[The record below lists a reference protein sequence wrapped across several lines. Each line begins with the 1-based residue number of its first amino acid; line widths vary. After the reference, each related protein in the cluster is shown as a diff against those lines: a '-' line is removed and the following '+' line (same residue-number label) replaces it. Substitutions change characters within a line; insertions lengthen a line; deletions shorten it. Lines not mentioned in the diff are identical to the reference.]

1 MRLRLTVIF
10 LLITFPILFKSQ
22 NMNIFGDVKDTL
34 NNQAK
39 VNAVVMVVRLSDSV
53 MLDFK
58 RTDNQGRF
66 FIDIPMDTVEIIISH
81 HKNDDKIIFFFPS
94 YNRLSLDLS
103 NTILP
108 EKSEMMN
115 EVTIYAYKDP
125 VFFRGD
131 TLVFLADSFKTKE
144 NAVVEDL
151 LKKLPGVEVDK
162 NGTIT
167 SQGREINKVLVDG
180 DEFFGNDPTIATKN
194 LGAKS
199 IESVEIYEEDNTDSD
214 ETAEETIQVMDLRL
228 KENAK
233 NGYFG
238 RASGASDFN
247 LTSKIEDPTPNN
259 LSESKPFYE
268 GELLINRFKKDL
280 KFSLFSLASNTPRA
294 NFGYGDIKRYGLSTD
309 NGNFFEDND
318 RKWWEG
324 SDGLQNNGIPE
335 TLKSGIFFSNKIN
348 EKIDVGFNY
357 TYNESKLKV
366 ESNRNLQYV
375 LADTNSTYV
384 VKEDNI
390 MNNTT
395 EDHLINGRLKI
406 KADSLTVIEI
416 LPSYTISKNRDTN
429 NLNNIFLFTDSSE
442 NSNSI
447 LNQNHKNDYTSL
459 SSEIRIKREFK
470 KQDRLL
476 KYSFKYDESQNEEV
490 QFNLTEN
497 YFFDTSMNNNIDQN
511 IFFNNNS
518 KRFQSQFLF
527 REPITKKWGID
538 IEHFYKINLGNQ
550 NMLTYNKDTTGEYSE
565 EVRDF
570 SNEFDNKKLTNRT
583 GLYYVYRYKKDIIKI
598 GSYIRNV
605 QIENRDFEGNLIT
618 ENLNFWDVLPKLMY
632 RHKFSNS
639 QRLKINYRTNSR
651 QPSINQLQPVQNNS
665 NPNQITVGNPDLK
678 PDYSHRFNASY
689 NHWKGLSGSF
699 IWTSFDHRIIQNPF
713 SNEITYD
720 RGRTISRT
728 VNLDKTNSYS
738 SLNFGGKSA
747 LGRSPL
753 VLNFRNYTSY
763 SKNNSIIENI
773 YNTNTTLSQGNEIS
787 FEWDTDS
794 LFFEIGTEI
803 SYSNPKNS
811 ISKIKQEPF
820 FTYEY
825 WLDAEVELPWNMMFW
840 TESSYTINTQRSD
853 GYNIN
858 FLIINCGLEKRFTK
872 KENIILSI
880 EGNDIFNQN
889 VIAQRQIQNNVIID
903 NMTTIISRYFL
914 ARLTYRFTNNIKPK
928 DESID

>member
-318 RKWWEG
+318 RKWWGG

-395 EDHLINGRLKI
+395 EDHLINGRMKI

-447 LNQNHKNDYTSL
+447 LNQNHKNDYTNL